1 MRLIDY
7 LQFIHRF
14 FYYLKIC
21 VDLFLQEVTYLQ
33 ERCSV
38 LEDQIEQHISN
49 EEKYENQINNLIKSV
64 NELQNQVNSTST
76 EKETVIGDLYAVREL
91 CVRLDQTR
99 GELTKKLAEKTTQHE
114 KVFIQHHVV
123 FYLFHNI

>member
-1 MRLIDY
+1 M
-7 LQFIHRF
+7 
-14 FYYLKIC
+14 
-21 VDLFLQEVTYLQ
+21 TYLQ

-38 LEDQIEQHISN
+38 LEDQIEQHINN

-64 NELQNQVNSTST
+64 NELQNQVNCTNT

-99 GELTKKLAEKTTQHE
+99 EELTKKLAEKTTQHE
-114 KVFIQHHVV
+114 KV
-123 FYLFHNI
+123 YLMCDHRYVLNV